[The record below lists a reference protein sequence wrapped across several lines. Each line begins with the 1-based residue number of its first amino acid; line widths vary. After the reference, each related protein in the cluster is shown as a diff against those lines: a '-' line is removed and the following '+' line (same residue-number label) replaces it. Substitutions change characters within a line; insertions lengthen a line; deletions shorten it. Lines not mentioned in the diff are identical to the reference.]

1 MRTLFLLKSW
11 KPKYT
16 LPSSKKGIQPQQ
28 LLEISSQFS
37 RLEMRREHVHHY
49 SPQKKVLLNMV
60 IWFLFTDLRKWSSF
74 SFFSFPWLNF
84 LNLHRISGNG
94 IKFIYD
100 VIFSGSFNMN
110 IAKSH
115 KNSQCLKCHHSE
127 KEPFS
132 FSFDICCNATK
143 MFLWKNLNSF
153 R

>member
-1 MRTLFLLKSW
+1 MRTLFLLKSSESLN
-11 KPKYT
+11 T
-16 LPSSKKGIQPQQ
+16 ISLLQKKGIQPQK
-28 LLEISSQFS
+28 LFTSQFS
-37 RLEMRREHVHHY
+37 RLEMGRQHVHHY
-49 SPQKKVLLNMV
+49 SPQRKVLLNMV
-60 IWFLFTDLRKWSSF
+60 IWFLFTDVKKCF
-74 SFFSFPWLNF
+74 FFVFFFSGINF
-84 LNLHRISGNG
+84 LNLHRMSGNG

-100 VIFSGSFNMN
+100 VIFSRSFNMN

-115 KNSQCLKCHHSE
+115 KNSQCLKCHNSE